1 MPNEAYRHFRV
12 LTRMRINRSSI
23 LIGCRAF
30 PSDKID
36 AYAQVPRG
44 KDKHKKYIKSHLCVK
59 VHCCSITI
67 DAHIFPAVDFLKQST
82 PSRIKTLLL
91 NGHEP
96 FDTSPETDTSHLST
110 MGSAKSPE
118 IVILGAGVIG
128 LTSSLVLAHAYP
140 SATITVV
147 AKHFPGDRSIEYASP
162 WAGANWSS
170 MANDNG
176 VLERYDEVTFK
187 RFGEL
192 IDGKSVHGCKA
203 LRSGEG
209 NEIGLGRQEMW
220 AVLDA
225 RIEETN
231 LLTPATGKIWY
242 DELVGGLRNLSKE
255 ELPRG
260 AVFGLEFPATFR
272 INTQVYLQW
281 YDEYCVALD
290 LTWAHKDDLKPLADS
305 D

>member
-1 MPNEAYRHFRV
+1 
-12 LTRMRINRSSI
+12 
-23 LIGCRAF
+23 
-30 PSDKID
+30 
-36 AYAQVPRG
+36 
-44 KDKHKKYIKSHLCVK
+44 
-59 VHCCSITI
+59 
-67 DAHIFPAVDFLKQST
+67 
-82 PSRIKTLLL
+82 
-91 NGHEP
+91 
-96 FDTSPETDTSHLST
+96 
-110 MGSAKSPE
+110 MGSPDPLE

-128 LTSSLVLAHAYP
+128 LTSSLVLTHAYP

-176 VLERYDEVTFK
+176 ILERYDEITFT

-192 IDGKSVHGCKA
+192 MDGKAVHGCKV

-225 RIEETN
+225 PIEETN

-242 DELVGGLRNLSKE
+242 NELVGGLRDLTAE
-255 ELPRG
+255 ELPTG
-260 AVFGLEFPATFR
+260 AVFGLEFPTTFR

-281 YDEYCVALD
+281 
-290 LTWAHKDDLKPLADS
+290 
-305 D
+305 

>member
-1 MPNEAYRHFRV
+1 
-12 LTRMRINRSSI
+12 
-23 LIGCRAF
+23 
-30 PSDKID
+30 
-36 AYAQVPRG
+36 
-44 KDKHKKYIKSHLCVK
+44 

-67 DAHIFPAVDFLKQST
+67 DAYIFPAVDFLKQST
-82 PSRIKTLLL
+82 PSRIKTPLF

-96 FDTSPETDTSHLST
+96 FDTSSETDTSHLST
-110 MGSAKSPE
+110 MGSVKSPE

-192 IDGKSVHGCKA
+192 IDGKPVHGCKA

>member
-1 MPNEAYRHFRV
+1 
-12 LTRMRINRSSI
+12 
-23 LIGCRAF
+23 
-30 PSDKID
+30 
-36 AYAQVPRG
+36 
-44 KDKHKKYIKSHLCVK
+44 
-59 VHCCSITI
+59 
-67 DAHIFPAVDFLKQST
+67 
-82 PSRIKTLLL
+82 
-91 NGHEP
+91 
-96 FDTSPETDTSHLST
+96 
-110 MGSAKSPE
+110 MGSLGSPE

-140 SATITVV
+140 SATITIV

-176 VLERYDEVTFK
+176 VLEKYDEVTFK
-187 RFGEL
+187 CFGEL
-192 IDGKSVHGCKA
+192 MDGKPVHGCRV
-203 LRSGEG
+203 LRTGEG

-225 RIEETN
+225 PIEETN

-242 DELVGGLRNLSKE
+242 NELVGGLRDLTMD
-255 ELPRG
+255 ELPEG
-260 AVFGLEFPATFR
+260 AVFGLEFPSTFR

-281 YDEYCVALD
+281 YVRHGTLNHIRVQRGQQ
-290 LTWAHKDDLKPLADS
+290 LSKADN